1 MNWEKQHRIYER
13 KAYRIVQNHI
23 KKILTSIP
31 LGNVSINTYETLII
45 SNISEDKIKAML
57 VDVYSTIGL
66 DYGGKIN
73 KTLEKITKADNILFN
88 EQLLK
93 EILLFLSTDGGKK
106 IVSIQ
111 GTLIEDVIK
120 AIQAKLT
127 DGTSLADLRDVIFE
141 IGKRSGTFYKYQAL
155 RIARTE
161 TTASANFSA
170 MATARKSKLVLEK
183 EWISV
188 QDDRTRVTPY
198 DHLDMNKVKQDFDKP
213 FFVGGEE
220 IDYPSAIGASA
231 GNVINCR
238 CTIAFVPKRDKE
250 GNLILK

>member
-13 KAYRIVQNHI
+13 KAYRIVQSHI
-23 KKILTSIP
+23 KNILTSIP
-31 LGNVSINTYETLII
+31 LGNVSLNTYEALII

-66 DYGGKIN
+66 DYGVKIN

-88 EQLLK
+88 ETLLK

-111 GTLIEDVIK
+111 NTLIEDVIK
-120 AIQAKLT
+120 AIQSKLT
-127 DGTSLADLRDVIFE
+127 NGTSLANLRDIIFE

-170 MATARKSKLVLEK
+170 MATASKSKLLLEK

-188 QDDRTRVTPY
+188 QDNRTRVTPY
-198 DHLDMNKVKQDFDKP
+198 DHFDMNKQKQDLDKP
-213 FFVGGEE
+213 FLVGGEE
-220 IDYPSAIGASA
+220 IMYAGDPNASA

-238 CTIAFVPKRDKE
+238 CSVAFVPKRDKD